1 MGKDVGCIASR
12 YDLAGQEKWHRELS
26 AMAGPSRWDK
36 GRPSAAARKKQIIGG
51 ACFGFPRARLVSLR
65 PPLHRRTDAP
75 HGRRNGLP
83 SRRLP
88 CDTNAKLRLDRRAAS
103 GRRPGRID
111 PPRRESPA
119 PEHARARE
127 RLPANRQRD
136 GAPCPTCVSL
146 TARASLPL
154 NSLGRSFVDRAPVQ
168 P

>member
-1 MGKDVGCIASR
+1 MGKDVGCIARR
-12 YDLAGQEKWHRELS
+12 YDLARQEKWRRDAS
-26 AMAGPSRWDK
+26 ATAGSSAK
-36 GRPSAAARKKQIIGG
+36 GNGRPSAAARKKQIIGA
-51 ACFGFPRARLVSLR
+51 ACLGLARARLASLR
-65 PPLHRRTDAP
+65 PPLRRKRDAP